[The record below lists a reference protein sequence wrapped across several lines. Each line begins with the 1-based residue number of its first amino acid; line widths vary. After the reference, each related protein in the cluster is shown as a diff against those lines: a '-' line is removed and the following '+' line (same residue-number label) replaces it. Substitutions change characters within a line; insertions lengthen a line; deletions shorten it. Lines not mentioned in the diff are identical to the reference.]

1 MEAGIGT
8 IGASDTFARTRVT
21 ATFDGTTYNNRTPS
35 ALSLPS
41 GTHKIYIT
49 EIAESVFTPMPSPLT
64 GPTNVNVASANFVGT
79 QSNTGTAATQR
90 PTAWPF
96 LLNTSGVLT
105 AMGITVGATGAGS
118 SVLLGLYDVKSN
130 GNPGRRI
137 AMTTAAIDTSTGGGT
152 LKTQSVDNNVRLT
165 PGWYWAALV
174 VTGGTN
180 PTFAS
185 MAQTSSAFGFS
196 GNVQIVNVREDVADA
211 TLPDP
216 FATSPLVYVL
226 SSAQAAAVIINL
238 ILS

>member
-1 MEAGIGT
+1 
-8 IGASDTFARTRVT
+8 
-21 ATFDGTTYNNRTPS
+21 
-35 ALSLPS
+35 
-41 GTHKIYIT
+41 
-49 EIAESVFTPMPSPLT
+49 
-64 GPTNVNVASANFVGT
+64 
-79 QSNTGTAATQR
+79 
-90 PTAWPF
+90 
-96 LLNTSGVLT
+96 
-105 AMGITVGATGAGS
+105 MGITVGATGAGS